1 MSLLDQFEV
10 QFNELSYGEIVDGE
24 LSELQPVELA
34 GIINQEISRIQNELS
49 PSENVESIRL
59 FLSPHDFRRL
69 SKFETLLKDGLEDLV
84 HKTWELKRIDSI
96 TNTKIEIIKDSN
108 LEQGVA
114 KSTPVIT
121 FESPI
126 AIYTEEFVEEIIQ
139 TKVYILDING
149 LKKDLQPGTYTLG
162 RGTEVDIQIHDP
174 GISRKHLSIQVDE
187 KVVVTDLNS
196 TNGTFLGN
204 DRVMELI
211 VEDTI
216 TFRVGVTEIRIVSEN
231 RWVKF

>member
-49 PSENVESIRL
+49 PSEDVDSIRL
-59 FLSPHDFRRL
+59 SLSPHDFRRL

-84 HKTWELKRIDSI
+84 HKTGELKRIDSI

-108 LEQGVA
+108 LDQGVA

-121 FESPI
+121 FESPL
-126 AIYTEEFVEEIIQ
+126 ATYTEEFIEEVIQ

-162 RGTEVDIQIHDP
+162 RGTEVDIQIQDP

-231 RWVKF
+231 R

>member
-49 PSENVESIRL
+49 PSENVELIRL
-59 FLSPHDFRRL
+59 ALSPHDHRRL
-69 SKFETLLKDGLEDLV
+69 SKFETLLKDGLEDMV
-84 HKTWELKRIDSI
+84 HKTGELKRIDSI
-96 TNTKIEIIKDSN
+96 TKTKIEIIKDSN

-114 KSTPVIT
+114 KSTPIIT
-121 FESPI
+121 FESPL
-126 AIYTEEFVEEIIQ
+126 ATYTEEYVEEVIQ
-139 TKVYILDING
+139 PKVYILDING
-149 LKKDLQPGTYTLG
+149 LKKDLKPGTYTLG
-162 RGTEVDIQIHDP
+162 RGTEVDIQIQDP

-196 TNGTFLGN
+196 TNGTFLGQ
-204 DRVMELI
+204 DRVMEMI

-231 RWVKF
+231 R

>member
-59 FLSPHDFRRL
+59 SLSPHDFRRL
-69 SKFETLLKDGLEDLV
+69 SKFETLLKVGLEDLV
-84 HKTWELKRIDSI
+84 HKTGELKRIDSI

-114 KSTPVIT
+114 KSTPVLT
-121 FESPI
+121 FGSPL
-126 AIYTEEFVEEIIQ
+126 ATYTEEFVKEVIQ
-139 TKVYILDING
+139 TKLYILDING

-204 DRVMELI
+204 DRVMELV

-216 TFRVGVTEIRIVSEN
+216 TFRVGVTEIKIVSEN
-231 RWVKF
+231 R

>member
-1 MSLLDQFEV
+1 VSLLDQFEV
-10 QFNELSYGEIVDGE
+10 QFNELSNGEIVDGE

-34 GIINQEISRIQNELS
+34 GIVNQEISRIQNELS
-49 PSENVESIRL
+49 PSENVEKISI
-59 FLSPHDFRRL
+59 FLSPHDYRRL

-84 HKTWELKRIDSI
+84 KKSGEFKRINSI
-96 TNTKIEIIKDSN
+96 SDTKIEIIKDSS

-114 KSTPVIT
+114 KSVPLIS
-121 FESPI
+121 FESPLEI
-126 AIYTEEFVEEIIQ
+126 FTEEFSEVITQ
-139 TKVYILDING
+139 TKIYILDING

-174 GISRKHLSIQVDE
+174 GISRKHLSITVDE

-196 TNGTFLGN
+196 TNGTFLGS
-204 DRVMELI
+204 DRVQEII

-216 TFRVGVTEIRIVSEN
+216 SFRVGVTEIKIVSEN
-231 RWVKF
+231 R

>member
-49 PSENVESIRL
+49 PSENVESIQL
-59 FLSPHDFRRL
+59 SLSPYDFRRL

-84 HKTWELKRIDSI
+84 HKTGELKKIDSI

-121 FESPI
+121 FESPL
-126 AIYTEEFVEEIIQ
+126 ATYTEEFVEEIIQ
-139 TKVYILDING
+139 TKVYVLDING
-149 LKKDLQPGTYTLG
+149 LRKDLLPGTYTLG

-204 DRVMELI
+204 DRVMELV

-231 RWVKF
+231 R

>member
-34 GIINQEISRIQNELS
+34 GIVNQEISRIQNEIS
-49 PSENVESIRL
+49 PSENVDSICL
-59 FLSPHDFRRL
+59 ALSPHDYRRL

-84 HKTWELKRIDSI
+84 HKTGELKRIDSI
-96 TNTKIEIIKDSN
+96 TNTKIEIIKDSS

-114 KSTPVIT
+114 KSMPVINFT
-121 FESPI
+121 SPI
-126 AIYTEEFVEEIIQ
+126 ETYTDEYVEKVTQ
-139 TKVYILDING
+139 TKVFILDING

-162 RGTEVDIQIHDP
+162 RGTEVDIQIQDP
-174 GISRKHLSIQVDE
+174 GISRTHLSIQVDE
-187 KVVVTDLNS
+187 KVVVTDLHS
-196 TNGTFLGN
+196 TNGTYLGN
-204 DRVMELI
+204 DRVMEMV

-231 RWVKF
+231 R

>member
-1 MSLLDQFEV
+1 
-10 QFNELSYGEIVDGE
+10 VDGE

-34 GIINQEISRIQNELS
+34 GIVNQEISRIQNELS
-49 PSENVESIRL
+49 PSENVEKISI
-59 FLSPHDFRRL
+59 FLSPHDYRRL

-84 HKTWELKRIDSI
+84 KKSGEFKRINSI
-96 TNTKIEIIKDSN
+96 SDTKIEIIKDSS

-114 KSTPVIT
+114 KSVPLIS
-121 FESPI
+121 FESPLEI
-126 AIYTEEFVEEIIQ
+126 FTEEFSEVITQ
-139 TKVYILDING
+139 TKIYILDING

-174 GISRKHLSIQVDE
+174 GISRKHLSITVDE

-196 TNGTFLGN
+196 TNGTFLGT
-204 DRVMELI
+204 DRVQEII

-216 TFRVGVTEIRIVSEN
+216 SFRVGVTEIKIVSEN
-231 RWVKF
+231 R

>member
-1 MSLLDQFEV
+1 VSLLDQFEV

-34 GIINQEISRIQNELS
+34 GIVNQEISRIQNEIS
-49 PSENVESIRL
+49 PSENVDSICL
-59 FLSPHDFRRL
+59 ALSPHDFRRL

-84 HKTWELKRIDSI
+84 HKTGDLKRIDSI
-96 TNTKIEIIKDSN
+96 TNTKIEIIKDSS

-114 KSTPVIT
+114 KSMPVINFT
-121 FESPI
+121 SPI
-126 AIYTEEFVEEIIQ
+126 ETYTQDYVEKVTQ
-139 TKVYILDING
+139 TKVFILDING

-162 RGTEVDIQIHDP
+162 RGTEVDIQIQDP
-174 GISRKHLSIQVDE
+174 GISRTHLSIQVDE

-196 TNGTFLGN
+196 TNGTYLGN
-204 DRVMELI
+204 DRVMEI
-211 VEDTI
+211 VVEDTI

-231 RWVKF
+231 R

>member
-1 MSLLDQFEV
+1 VSLLDQFEV
-10 QFNELSYGEIVDGE
+10 QFNELSNGEIVDGE

-34 GIINQEISRIQNELS
+34 GIVNQEISRIQNELS
-49 PSENVESIRL
+49 PSENVEKISIS
-59 FLSPHDFRRL
+59 LSPHDYRRL

-84 HKTWELKRIDSI
+84 KKSGELKRINSI
-96 TNTKIEIIKDSN
+96 SGTKIEIIKDSS

-114 KSTPVIT
+114 KSVPLIS
-121 FESPI
+121 FESPLEI
-126 AIYTEEFVEEIIQ
+126 FTEEFSEVITQ
-139 TKVYILDING
+139 TKIYILDING
-149 LKKDLQPGTYTLG
+149 LKKDLQPGTYTIG

-174 GISRKHLSIQVDE
+174 GISRKHLSITVNE

-204 DRVMELI
+204 ERVQEII

-216 TFRVGVTEIRIVSEN
+216 SFRVGVTEIKIVSEN
-231 RWVKF
+231 R

>member
-10 QFNELSYGEIVDGE
+10 QFNELSNGEIVDGE

-34 GIINQEISRIQNELS
+34 GIVNQEITRIQNELS
-49 PSENVESIRL
+49 PSENVEKISI
-59 FLSPHDFRRL
+59 FLSPHDYRRL
-69 SKFETLLKDGLEDLV
+69 SKFENLLKDGLEDLV
-84 HKTWELKRIDSI
+84 KKSGELKRINSI
-96 TNTKIEIIKDSN
+96 SDTKIEIIKDSS

-114 KSTPVIT
+114 KSVPLIS
-121 FESPI
+121 FESPLEI
-126 AIYTEEFVEEIIQ
+126 FTEEFSEVITQ
-139 TKVYILDING
+139 TKIYILDING

-174 GISRKHLSIQVDE
+174 GISRKHLSITVNE

-204 DRVMELI
+204 ERVQEII

-216 TFRVGVTEIRIVSEN
+216 SFRVGVTEIKIVSEN
-231 RWVKF
+231 R

>member
-10 QFNELSYGEIVDGE
+10 QFNELSNGEIVDGE

-34 GIINQEISRIQNELS
+34 GIVNQEITRIQNELS
-49 PSENVESIRL
+49 PSENVEKISI
-59 FLSPHDFRRL
+59 FLSPHDYRRL

-84 HKTWELKRIDSI
+84 KKSGELKRINSI
-96 TNTKIEIIKDSN
+96 SDTKIEIVKDSS

-114 KSTPVIT
+114 KSVPLIS
-121 FESPI
+121 FESPLEI
-126 AIYTEEFVEEIIQ
+126 FTEEFSEVITQ
-139 TKVYILDING
+139 TKIYILNING

-174 GISRKHLSIQVDE
+174 GISRKHLSITVDE

-196 TNGTFLGN
+196 TNGTFLGT
-204 DRVMELI
+204 DRVQEII

-216 TFRVGVTEIRIVSEN
+216 SFRVGVTEIKIVSEN
-231 RWVKF
+231 R

>member
-1 MSLLDQFEV
+1 VSLLDQFEV
-10 QFNELSYGEIVDGE
+10 QFNELSNGEIVDGE

-34 GIINQEISRIQNELS
+34 GIVNQEISRIQNELS
-49 PSENVESIRL
+49 PSENVEKISI
-59 FLSPHDFRRL
+59 FLSPHDYRRL

-84 HKTWELKRIDSI
+84 KKSGELKRINSI
-96 TNTKIEIIKDSN
+96 SGTKIEIIKDSS

-114 KSTPVIT
+114 KSVPLIS
-121 FESPI
+121 FESPLEI
-126 AIYTEEFVEEIIQ
+126 FTEEFSKVITR
-139 TKVYILDING
+139 TKIYVLDING

-174 GISRKHLSIQVDE
+174 GISRKHLSITVDE

-196 TNGTFLGN
+196 TNGTFLGS
-204 DRVMELI
+204 DRVQEII

-216 TFRVGVTEIRIVSEN
+216 SFRVGVTEIKIVSEN
-231 RWVKF
+231 R